1 MFESLTNKE
10 FDVMKLLWENNDGIT
25 YKELCNFIQL
35 ENDSISPKTINT
47 HLIHLI
53 DKGFVRAEG
62 IRRKRLYFPKISRPE
77 YDEFLAR
84 RIVNQLFEGSL
95 KKFVSAFTLTEG
107 LTEREVLAL
116 KALLEQEG
124 E

>member
-1 MFESLTNKE
+1 MIESLTNKE
-10 FDVMKLLWENNDGIT
+10 LDIMKLLWESTNGIT
-25 YKELCNFIQL
+25 YKGLCNSIQSK
-35 ENDSISPKTINT
+35 NDSISPKTINT

-62 IRRKRLYFPKISRPE
+62 VRRKRLYFPKISRPE
-77 YDEFLAR
+77 YDKFLAQ
-84 RIVNQLFEGSL
+84 RIVNQVFEGSL
-95 KKFVSAFTLTEG
+95 RNFVSAFTFNEELPES
-107 LTEREVLAL
+107 EVLAL

>member
-62 IRRKRLYFPKISRPE
+62 IRRKRLYFPKISRSE

>member
-1 MFESLTNKE
+1 MIENLTNKE
-10 FDVMKLLWENNDGIT
+10 FEVMKLIWESGNGIT
-25 YKELCNFIQL
+25 YKKLCNSIRL
-35 ENDSISPKTINT
+35 ENNSVSPNTINA

-62 IRRKRLYFPKISRPE
+62 VRRKRLYFPQISRSE

-95 KKFVSAFTLTEG
+95 KKFVSAFTLSEG
-107 LTEREVLAL
+107 LTEQEVLAL

>member
-1 MFESLTNKE
+1 MIENLTNKE
-10 FDVMKLLWENNDGIT
+10 FEVMKIIWESNNGIT
-25 YKELCNFIQL
+25 YKDLCNSIRL
-35 ENDSISPKTINT
+35 VNNSISPNTINA

-62 IRRKRLYFPKISRPE
+62 IRRKRLYFPQITRPE

-95 KKFVSAFTLTEG
+95 KKFVSAFTLSEG

>member
-1 MFESLTNKE
+1 MQESLTNKE
-10 FDVMKLLWENNDGIT
+10 FEIMELIWKSNDGIT
-25 YKELCNFIQL
+25 YKELCSTIL
-35 ENDSISPKTINT
+35 ADNDFTSAKTIST
-47 HLIHLI
+47 HLFRLI
-53 DKGFVRAEG
+53 EKGFVRAEG
-62 IRRKRLYFPKISRPE
+62 VRRKRLYFAKISRSE

-107 LTEREVLAL
+107 LTEQEVLAL